1 MGFAKKLVFATEF
14 GNSLDKI
21 RIWNMTGS
29 EIHFPK
35 SRMFF
40 FSLLRMDL
48 KTNFEIFARFPNKI
62 CVLKIGSFSCRT

>member
-14 GNSLDKI
+14 ENSLDKI
-21 RIWNMTGS
+21 GIWNMTGS

-40 FSLLRMDL
+40 FL
-48 KTNFEIFARFPNKI
+48 IA
-62 CVLKIGSFSCRT
+62 